1 MISRLVTVDLLL
13 TVSQRLRQLPEY
25 RNLDVKELYDIS
37 MLILNEWAQRIEREG
52 LSVSLRAIVENAFLV
67 FQADASIGS
76 LLDLANQLIDCAG
89 RIESLLSGE
98 RLVRPAQTQSLQEL
112 ENAVG
117 DKASIEWFAG
127 AKQII
132 GIANSTDA
140 ANTLKE
146 ALTWL
151 LNDRDPP
158 ANSLLRQ
165 FLTKAIN
172 GAQPDIPRAFAS
184 LFKDRYLLV
193 FKSHRQIERYR
204 RRQKRTE
211 NRNPTESA

>member
-13 TVSQRLRQLPEY
+13 TFSQRLHQLPEY

-37 MLILNEWAQRIEREG
+37 TLILNAWAQRIESEG
-52 LSVSLRAIVENAFLV
+52 LSVSLRAIVENVFLV
-67 FQADASIGS
+67 FQADASIDS

-98 RLVRPAQTQSLQEL
+98 RLVQPAQTQSLQEL

-193 FKSHRQIERYR
+193 FKSHRQIEQYR
-204 RRQKRTE
+204 RRQKRTK
-211 NRNPTESA
+211 NRNPAESS